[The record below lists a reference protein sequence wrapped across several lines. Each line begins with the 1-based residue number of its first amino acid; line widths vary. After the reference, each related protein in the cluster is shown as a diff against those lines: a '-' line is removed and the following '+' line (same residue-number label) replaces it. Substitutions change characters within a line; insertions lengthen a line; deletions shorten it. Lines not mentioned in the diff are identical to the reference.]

1 MRFLPA
7 LILALPLLLT
17 PNVAASQDQR
27 TTVQVPAGPNVPA
40 GVTIHYSTPPHV
52 YPIVILFA
60 GNGGVLS
67 LAKRG
72 WATELQGN
80 FLIRSRHHFLANDL
94 QVVLIDAP
102 SNHAGPSG
110 LNGQRLTAEHA
121 EVVAAVIAEVRKAY
135 PKRPVWLA
143 GTSAGTLSV
152 ANAAVRLAGTSR
164 GPDGIVLTSS
174 ITVQQPAD
182 VEPNAVLQAHLTAIT
197 VPTYVAWHRD
207 DACTRTPGTAAGGHP
222 QAVFASLSGVAA
234 SDKDWKEFTGGGNV
248 GNACDA
254 FAYHG
259 FNGIEDDV
267 VRNIAAFI
275 KKHTPQP

>member
-1 MRFLPA
+1 MRPVTTLMLAFPFL
-7 LILALPLLLT
+7 LAPDIAT
-17 PNVAASQDQR
+17 GQDQR
-27 TTVQVPAGPNVPA
+27 TTVQVPPGPNVPP
-40 GVTIHYSTPPHV
+40 GVTIPYSTPPHV

-60 GNGGVLS
+60 GSGGVLS

-80 FLIRSRHHFLANDL
+80 FLIRSRGHFLANDL

-102 SNHAGPSG
+102 SNHAGANG
-110 LNGQRLTAEHA
+110 LNGTRLTAEHA
-121 EVVAAVIAEVRKAY
+121 EVIAAVIADVRKAY
-135 PKRPVWLA
+135 PKRPIWLV
-143 GTSAGTLSV
+143 GTSSGSLSV
-152 ANAAVRLAGTSR
+152 ANAAVRLSGTTR

-174 ITVQQPAD
+174 ITVALASD
-182 VEPNAVLQAHLTAIT
+182 VEPNAVLQAHLNAIT

-207 DACTRTPGTAAGGHP
+207 DACTRTPGTTVGGHP
-222 QAVFASLSGVAA
+222 QAVFAALTSVAA
-234 SDKDWKEFTGGGNV
+234 SDKESKEFTGGGNV
-248 GNACDA
+248 GNPCEA

-275 KKHTPQP
+275 KKHTPPP